1 MSRADSAA
9 CRRCG
14 CSPCQAGAAD
24 GGVKFTKRYFNKRAN
39 RPASCYDTTP
49 SWKMARGGITGR
61 GQNRNQ
67 TRRLG
72 WQRARPS
79 HCATCASPSPVP
91 ATAQTWPFS
100 CTSPSRAR
108 SVAPA
113 SATRSHS
120 TARPR
125 ASRPSH
131 SSMPPTQQGS
141 CATAD
146 ASRDGRCASTTV
158 DTTRPVSTWACF
170 LTIRAARAAAIAALP
185 TVAAAS
191 TAASTTRA
199 SWARAVST
207 SRLEPTPPSRPARQA
222 ETSALTLRPLP
233 AACTHRLCPQPLLA
247 WQPST
252 R

>member
-1 MSRADSAA
+1 MH
-9 CRRCG
+9 
-14 CSPCQAGAAD
+14 Q
-24 GGVKFTKRYFNKRAN
+24 TT
-39 RPASCYDTTP
+39 ASCLLP
-49 SWKMARGGITGR
+49 SLGRFGGGRQLAVRRALLASSARHRKGA
-61 GQNRNQ
+61 
-67 TRRLG
+67 RR
-72 WQRARPS
+72 A
-79 HCATCASPSPVP
+79 ACASPSPVL
-91 ATAQTWPFS
+91 ATAQTWPCS
-100 CTSPSRAR
+100 CTWPSRAR

-131 SSMPPTQQGS
+131 SSTPPTQQGS
-141 CATAD
+141 CATSD

-170 LTIRAARAAAIAALP
+170 LTIRAARAAAIAAS
-185 TVAAAS
+185 TTAAAAS

-233 AACTHRLCPQPLLA
+233 AAC
-247 WQPST
+247 
-252 R
+252 